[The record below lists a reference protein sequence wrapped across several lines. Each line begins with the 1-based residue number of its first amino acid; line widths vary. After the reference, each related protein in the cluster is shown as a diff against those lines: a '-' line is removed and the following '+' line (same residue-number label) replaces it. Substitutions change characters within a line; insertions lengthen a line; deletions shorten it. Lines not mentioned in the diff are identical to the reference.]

1 MKRFLAVAITVA
13 IAASLMSTPVLAKGD
28 NPANNRSG
36 GVGNSNNAFLY
47 LYEKDPATWNISWG
61 DDMAWGK
68 MKFNLEGQ
76 TFDFLFNGH
85 GLEAATNYSLIYYPE
100 PQTTWPWP
108 VTVLATGMP
117 NDEGDIHLDGSV
129 ELEQDLSSDKIW
141 LVLDGDIVEGALSGW
156 NPSEYLFEHNVIS
169 YAYIDVASP

>member
-1 MKRFLAVAITVA
+1 MKKLLMVAVVVA

-28 NPANNRSG
+28 NPANDRSG
-36 GVGNSNNAFLY
+36 GVGKSNNAFLY
-47 LYEKDPATWNISWG
+47 LYEKDSDWNISWG

-100 PQTTWPWP
+100 PQTTWPHP
-108 VTVLATGMP
+108 VEVLATGMS

-129 ELEQDLSSDKIW
+129 ELNQDLDNDKIW
-141 LVLDGDIVEGALSGW
+141 LVLDGDIVDDALSGW
-156 NPSEYLFEHNVIS
+156 NPSEYLFEHNLIS
-169 YAYIDVASP
+169 YNDTDI

>member
-13 IAASLMSTPVLAKGD
+13 IAASFMASPAFAAKD
-28 NPANNRSG
+28 TPANDRSG

-61 DDMAWGK
+61 DEMAWGK

-85 GLEAATNYSLIYYPE
+85 GLQASTNYSLIYYPM
-100 PQTTWPWP
+100 PQETWPHP
-108 VTVLATGMP
+108 VIVLATGMS

-129 ELEQDLSSDKIW
+129 ELEQDLSGDKIW
-141 LVLDGDIVEGALSGW
+141 LVLNLDIVGGALSGW
-156 NPSEYLFEHNVIS
+156 NPSEYLFEHNLIS
-169 YAYIDVASP
+169 YDYTGD

>member
-1 MKRFLAVAITVA
+1 MKRLLMAAVVVA

-36 GVGNSNNAFLY
+36 GVGKSNNAFLY
-47 LYEKDPATWNISWG
+47 LYEKDPVSWNISWG
-61 DDMAWGK
+61 EDMALGK

-108 VTVLATGMP
+108 VEVLATGMS

-129 ELEQDLSSDKIW
+129 ELPDGLSDAKIW
-141 LVLDGDIVEGALSGW
+141 LVLDGDIVGGELSGW
-156 NPSEYLFEHNVIS
+156 NPSEYLFEHNLIT
-169 YAYIDVASP
+169 YTYTGD

>member
-1 MKRFLAVAITVA
+1 MKKLLMAAVVVA

-47 LYEKDPATWNISWG
+47 LYEKDPVSWNISWG
-61 DDMAWGK
+61 EDMAWGK

-100 PQTTWPWP
+100 PQTTWPHP
-108 VTVLATGMP
+108 VEVLATGMS

-129 ELEQDLSSDKIW
+129 ELNQDLDNDKIW
-141 LVLDGDIVEGALSGW
+141 LVLDGDIVDDALSGW
-156 NPSEYLFEHNVIS
+156 NPSEYLFEHNLIS
-169 YAYIDVASP
+169 YNDTDI